1 MPSYMPEAGEKD
13 PALWKLALAE
23 YFARRK
29 ELLRR
34 VVVFLFFLCDVAIL
48 AGLWVTYIN
57 YSAGVAQH
65 TALEGSL
72 NDTYVDIASYRASHK
87 VLPLEVVQ
95 VESVEGAEGYGDIVA
110 ALRNPNEQW
119 IADDVQVQ
127 FFIGTKRLPAVT
139 TFLLPME
146 TRIVASF
153 RQQFRKGEV
162 PRVEL
167 SSLSWWRMQGDPRL
181 DISSLTVQGYRYVP
195 LGNGTTRLDFEVVN
209 ASPYSFWVVPV
220 TIVAWQGQHIA
231 AAYLTT
237 LEQLTS
243 GETRAASVAWQELL
257 PQITRTTADIAL
269 NTLDPNILMPLPAE
283 TVSPFGD

>member
-1 MPSYMPEAGEKD
+1 MPSNMPEAGNRE

-23 YFARRK
+23 YFVRRK

-65 TALEGSL
+65 AALEEKL
-72 NDTYVDIASYRASHK
+72 NTDYVDIASYRASHK

-95 VESVEGAEGYGDIVA
+95 IEFVGGAEGYGDIVA
-110 ALRNPNEQW
+110 VLRNPNEQW
-119 IADDVQVQ
+119 IAENVQVQ
-127 FFIGTKRLPAVT
+127 FFIGAARLPAVT

-153 RQQFRKGEV
+153 RQQFKKGEV

-167 SSLSWWRMQGDPRL
+167 SSLSWQRMQGDPRL
-181 DISSLTVQGYRYVP
+181 NVSSLTVQGYRYISS
-195 LGNGTTRLDFEVVN
+195 GNGATRLDFEVAN
-209 ASPYSFWVVPV
+209 ATPYSFWVVPV

-231 AAYLTT
+231 AAYRIT

-243 GETRAASVAWQELL
+243 GERRAASVVWQELL

-283 TVSPFGD
+283 AVSPFGD